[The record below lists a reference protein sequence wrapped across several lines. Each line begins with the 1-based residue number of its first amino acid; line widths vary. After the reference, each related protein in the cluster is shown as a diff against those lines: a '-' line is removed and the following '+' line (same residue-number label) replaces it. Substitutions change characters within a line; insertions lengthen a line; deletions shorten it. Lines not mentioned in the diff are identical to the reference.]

1 LCKIFVAIALWE
13 KLVQV
18 TAVCYDPRLH
28 WKLGESLMSSRG
40 ILSQM
45 YQASTRRLAR
55 FRGVFSS
62 DIGIDLGTAN
72 TLVFVRGRGIVL
84 AEPSVVAVD
93 SMTNEVLA
101 VGHKAKAMLG
111 KTPRKIHAVR
121 PMKDG
126 VIADFEIAEGML
138 KALIRRVTPARS
150 LFRPRILIAVP
161 SGITGVEKRAVEDS
175 ALHAGAQEVLLI
187 EEPMAAAIGV
197 DLPVH
202 EPCASMIIDI
212 GGGTTEI
219 AILSLGGIVESRSLR
234 IAGDEFDECIVNYMR
249 RTYNLMIGPRTA
261 EEIKISIG
269 SAYPLGEHE
278 LEMEVKGRDQ
288 VSGLPVTRRIN
299 SVEIRE
305 CLAEPIL
312 QIIDGVKLT
321 LEKCPPELASDL
333 VERGMVLA
341 GGGAL
346 IRGLDKALHKETGL
360 PVTVAPNPLLAV
372 CLGTGKALDYL
383 DKFKRRKGLVN

>member
-1 LCKIFVAIALWE
+1 MATGNQINLKQLF
-13 KLVQV
+13 
-18 TAVCYDPRLH
+18 D
-28 WKLGESLMSSRG
+28 KLGRRMFDKVGKMSG
-40 ILSQM
+40 I
-45 YQASTRRLAR
+45 
-55 FRGVFSS
+55 FSN

-72 TLVFVRGRGIVL
+72 TLVYVRGKGIVL

-93 SMTNEVLA
+93 STTNDVLA

-126 VIADFEIAEGML
+126 VIADFEIAEGMIRALL
-138 KALIRRVTPARS
+138 KRVTPARS
-150 LFRPRILIAVP
+150 LFRPKILIAVP

-175 ALHAGAQEVLLI
+175 ALRAGAQEVILI

-202 EPCASMIIDI
+202 EPSANMIIDI

-219 AILSLGGIVESRSLR
+219 AIISLGGIVESRSLR

-261 EEIKISIG
+261 EEIKMTIG
-269 SAYPLGEHE
+269 SAYPLGDHE
-278 LEMEVKGRDQ
+278 LEMEVRGRDQ
-288 VSGLPVTRRIN
+288 VAGLPITKRIN

-305 CLAEPIL
+305 CLAEPIQ
-312 QIIDGVKLT
+312 QIVESVKLA
-321 LEKCPPELASDL
+321 LEKCPPELAADL

-346 IRGLDKALHKETGL
+346 IKGLDKALIKETGL
-360 PVTVAPNPLLAV
+360 PVIVAPNPLLAV
-372 CLGTGKALDYL
+372 CLGTGKALEYL
-383 DKFKRRKGLVN
+383 DKFKKRKSLVA

>member
-1 LCKIFVAIALWE
+1 MPGNFSSEKIKRKF
-13 KLVQV
+13 
-18 TAVCYDPRLH
+18 
-28 WKLGESLMSSRG
+28 RG
-40 ILSQM
+40 IYNAAHGQID
-45 YQASTRRLAR
+45 R

-72 TLVFVRGRGIVL
+72 TLIYVRGRGIVS

-93 SMTNEVLA
+93 PLTGEVLA
-101 VGHKAKAMLG
+101 VGQKAKAMLG

-138 KALIRRVTPARS
+138 KTLIQQVSPSRT
-150 LFRPRILIAVP
+150 LFRPKILIAVP

-175 ALHAGAQEVLLI
+175 ALHAGAQEVILI

-202 EPCASMIIDI
+202 EPSANMIIDI

-219 AILSLGGIVESRSLR
+219 AIISLGGIVESRSLR
-234 IAGDEFDECIVNYMR
+234 IAGDEFDDCIINYMR

-261 EEIKISIG
+261 EEIKMTIG
-269 SAYPLGEHE
+269 SAYSLGSHE
-278 LEMEVKGRDQ
+278 LEMEVRGRDQ
-288 VSGLPVTRRIN
+288 VAGLPVTKRIN

-305 CLAEPIL
+305 CLGEPIQ
-312 QIIDGVKLT
+312 QIVEGVKLT
-321 LEKCPPELASDL
+321 LEKCPPELAADL
-333 VERGMVLA
+333 VERGMVIA

-346 IRGLDKALHKETGL
+346 IKGIDKALIKETGL
-360 PVTVAPNPLLAV
+360 PVIIAPNPLLAV
-372 CLGTGKALDYL
+372 CLGTGKALEHL
-383 DKFKRRKGLVN
+383 DSFKRRKS

>member
-1 LCKIFVAIALWE
+1 MALGNQFSFKE
-13 KLVQV
+13 AFNRISRR
-18 TAVCYDPRLH
+18 AVNKFGRISGL
-28 WKLGESLMSSRG
+28 
-40 ILSQM
+40 LSN
-45 YQASTRRLAR
+45 
-55 FRGVFSS
+55 

-72 TLVFVRGRGIVL
+72 TLVYVRGKGIVL

-93 SMTNEVLA
+93 ASTNEVLA

-111 KTPRKIHAVR
+111 KTPRKILAVR

-126 VIADFEIAEGML
+126 VIADFEIAEGMIKELL
-138 KALIRRVTPARS
+138 KRVTPARS
-150 LFRPRILIAVP
+150 LFRPKILIAVP

-175 ALHAGAQEVLLI
+175 ALRAGAQEVILI

-202 EPCASMIIDI
+202 EPSANMIIDI

-219 AILSLGGIVESRSLR
+219 AIISLGGIVESRSLR
-234 IAGDEFDECIVNYMR
+234 IAGDEFDECVINYMR

-261 EEIKISIG
+261 EEIKMTIG
-269 SAYPLGEHE
+269 SAYPMGDQE
-278 LEMEVKGRDQ
+278 LEMEVRGRDQ
-288 VSGLPVTRRIN
+288 VAGLPITKRIN

-305 CLAEPIL
+305 CLAEPIQ
-312 QIIDGVKLT
+312 QIVESVKLL
-321 LEKCPPELASDL
+321 LEKCPPELAADL

-346 IRGLDKALHKETGL
+346 IKGLDKALIKETGL
-360 PVTVAPNPLLAV
+360 PVIIAPNPLLAV
-372 CLGTGKALDYL
+372 CLGTGKALEYL
-383 DKFKRRKGLVN
+383 DKFKKRKSMT

>member
-1 LCKIFVAIALWE
+1 MTVKESIKAKDLLEKARKIL
-13 KLVQV
+13 KN
-18 TAVCYDPRLH
+18 H
-28 WKLGESLMSSRG
+28 LG
-40 ILSQM
+40 Q
-45 YQASTRRLAR
+45 
-55 FRGVFSS
+55 FSS
-62 DIGIDLGTAN
+62 IFSNDIGIDLGTAN
-72 TLVFVRGRGIVL
+72 TLVFVKGKGIVL

-93 SMTNEVLA
+93 SISNTVLA

-138 KALIRRVTPARS
+138 KALIKRVTPART
-150 LFRPRILIAVP
+150 LFRPKILIAVP

-175 ALHAGAQEVLLI
+175 ALHAGAQEVVLI

-202 EPCASMIIDI
+202 EPAANMIIDI

-219 AILSLGGIVESRSLR
+219 AIISLGGIVESRSLR
-234 IAGDEFDECIVNYMR
+234 IAGDEFDDCIMNYMR

-261 EEIKISIG
+261 EDIKMTIG
-269 SAYPLGEHE
+269 SAYPLGNNE
-278 LEMEVKGRDQ
+278 LEMEVRGRDQ
-288 VSGLPVTRRIN
+288 VAGLPVTKRIN

-305 CLAEPIL
+305 CLSEPIQ
-312 QIIDGVKLT
+312 QIVENVRLT
-321 LEKCPPELASDL
+321 LEKCPPELAADL

-346 IRGLDKALHKETGL
+346 LKGIDKALVKETGL
-360 PVTVAPNPLLAV
+360 PVIVAPNPLLAV
-372 CLGTGKALDYL
+372 CLGTGKALEYL
-383 DKFKRRKGLVN
+383 DKFKKKKSTL

>member
-1 LCKIFVAIALWE
+1 MSLKENLLDISKKV
-13 KLVQV
+13 
-18 TAVCYDPRLH
+18 
-28 WKLGESLMSSRG
+28 LGKFG
-40 ILSQM
+40 
-45 YQASTRRLAR
+45 R
-55 FRGVFSS
+55 FATFFSS

-72 TLVFVRGRGIVL
+72 TLVYVRGKGIVL
-84 AEPSVVAVD
+84 AEPSVVSVD
-93 SMTNEVLA
+93 SVTGEVLA

-138 KALIRRVTPARS
+138 KALIKRVTPARS
-150 LFRPRILIAVP
+150 LFRPKILIAVP

-175 ALHAGAQEVLLI
+175 ALRAGAQEVILI

-202 EPCASMIIDI
+202 EPSANMIVDI

-219 AILSLGGIVESRSLR
+219 AIISLGGIVECRSLR

-261 EEIKISIG
+261 EDIKITIG
-269 SAYPLGEHE
+269 SAYPLGDHE
-278 LEMEVKGRDQ
+278 LEMEVRGRDQ
-288 VSGLPVTRRIN
+288 VAGLPITKRIN

-305 CLAEPIL
+305 CLGEPIQ
-312 QIIDGVKLT
+312 QIIESVKLT
-321 LEKCPPELASDL
+321 LEKCPPELAADL

-346 IRGLDKALHKETGL
+346 IKGLDKALIKETGL
-360 PVTVAPNPLLAV
+360 PVTVAPHPLLAV
-372 CLGTGKALDYL
+372 CLGTGKALEYL
-383 DKFKRRKGLVN
+383 DKFKKRRSMD

>member
-1 LCKIFVAIALWE
+1 MDPNTKKRILHFLQNTCKNLSSKAG
-13 KLVQV
+13 KLS
-18 TAVCYDPRLH
+18 
-28 WKLGESLMSSRG
+28 G
-40 ILSQM
+40 
-45 YQASTRRLAR
+45 
-55 FRGVFSS
+55 FFSS

-72 TLVFVRGRGIVL
+72 TLVYVKGKGIVL

-93 SMTNEVLA
+93 SLTNDVLA
-101 VGHKAKAMLG
+101 VGHKAKSMLG

-138 KALIRRVTPARS
+138 KELIRRVTPART
-150 LFRPRILIAVP
+150 LFRPKILIAVP

-175 ALHAGAQEVLLI
+175 ALHAGAQEVVLI

-202 EPCASMIIDI
+202 EPAANMIIDI

-219 AILSLGGIVESRSLR
+219 AIISLGGIVESRSLR
-234 IAGDEFDECIVNYMR
+234 IAGDEFDDCIMNYMR

-261 EEIKISIG
+261 EDIKMTIG
-269 SAYPLGEHE
+269 SAYPLGNNE
-278 LEMEVKGRDQ
+278 LEMEVRGRDQ
-288 VSGLPVTRRIN
+288 VAGLPITKRIN

-305 CLAEPIL
+305 CLAEPIQ
-312 QIIDGVKLT
+312 QISENVKLT
-321 LEKCPPELASDL
+321 LEKCPPELAADL

-346 IRGLDKALHKETGL
+346 IKGLDKLLIKETGL
-360 PVTVAPNPLLAV
+360 PVFVAHNPLLAV
-372 CLGTGKALDYL
+372 CLGTGKALQFL
-383 DKFKRRKGLVN
+383 DKFKKKKASSL

>member
-1 LCKIFVAIALWE
+1 MDDQTKKRVKNFLDHKKTNFID
-13 KLVQV
+13 KLS
-18 TAVCYDPRLH
+18 
-28 WKLGESLMSSRG
+28 KLTV
-40 ILSQM
+40 I
-45 YQASTRRLAR
+45 
-55 FRGVFSS
+55 FSS

-72 TLVFVRGRGIVL
+72 TLVYVKGKGIVL

-93 SMTNEVLA
+93 SLTNEVLA

-138 KALIRRVTPARS
+138 KTLIKRVTPARS
-150 LFRPRILIAVP
+150 LFRPKILIAVP

-175 ALHAGAQEVLLI
+175 ALHAGAQEVVLI

-202 EPCASMIIDI
+202 EPSANMIVDI

-219 AILSLGGIVESRSLR
+219 AIISLGGIVESRSLR
-234 IAGDEFDECIVNYMR
+234 IAGDEFDDCIMNYMR

-261 EEIKISIG
+261 EEIKMTIG
-269 SAYPLGEHE
+269 SAYPLGNNE
-278 LEMEVKGRDQ
+278 LEMEVRGRDQ
-288 VSGLPVTRRIN
+288 VAGLPITKRIN

-305 CLAEPIL
+305 CLAEPIQ
-312 QIIDGVKLT
+312 QIIENVKLT
-321 LEKCPPELASDL
+321 LEKCPPELAADL

-346 IRGLDKALHKETGL
+346 IKGLDKALIKETGL
-360 PVTVAPNPLLAV
+360 PVFVAHNPLLAV
-372 CLGTGKALDYL
+372 CLGTGKALDFL
-383 DKFKRRKGLVN
+383 DKFKKKKALNI

>member
-1 LCKIFVAIALWE
+1 MSKGLFPKIKSSIQQFAQ
-13 KLVQV
+13 KGN
-18 TAVCYDPRLH
+18 PNRFGRL
-28 WKLGESLMSSRG
+28 KGMF
-40 ILSQM
+40 
-45 YQASTRRLAR
+45 A
-55 FRGVFSS
+55 S

-72 TLVFVRGRGIVL
+72 TLVYVRGKGIVL
-84 AEPSVVAVD
+84 TEPSVVAVD
-93 SMTNEVLA
+93 SSTNEVLA

-126 VIADFEIAEGML
+126 VIADFEVAEGLL
-138 KALIRRVTPARS
+138 KALIKRVTPARS
-150 LFRPRILIAVP
+150 LFRPKILIAVP

-175 ALHAGAQEVLLI
+175 ALHAGAQEVILI

-202 EPCASMIIDI
+202 EPSANMIIDI

-219 AILSLGGIVESRSLR
+219 AIISLGGIVESRSLR
-234 IAGDEFDECIVNYMR
+234 IAGDEFDECIINYMR

-261 EEIKISIG
+261 EEIKMTIG
-269 SAYPLGEHE
+269 SAYPLGDKE
-278 LEMEVKGRDQ
+278 LEMEVRGRDQ
-288 VSGLPVTRRIN
+288 VAGLPVTKRIN

-305 CLAEPIL
+305 CLAEPVQ
-312 QIIDGVKLT
+312 QIIECVKLT
-321 LEKCPPELASDL
+321 LEKCPPELAADL

-346 IRGLDKALHKETGL
+346 IQGLDKALIKETGL
-360 PVTVAPNPLLAV
+360 PVIVAPNPLLVV
-372 CLGTGKALDYL
+372 CLGTGKALEYI
-383 DKFKRRKGLVN
+383 DKFKRRKFVNA

>member
-1 LCKIFVAIALWE
+1 MMQKEQAKTPFH
-13 KLVQV
+13 KLKAQ
-18 TAVCYDPRLH
+18 
-28 WKLGESLMSSRG
+28 LMRQFGS
-40 ILSQM
+40 
-45 YQASTRRLAR
+45 
-55 FRGVFSS
+55 FSGLIVN

-72 TLVFVRGRGIVL
+72 TLVFVKGKGIVL

-93 SMTNEVLA
+93 ASTNNVLA

-138 KALIRRVTPARS
+138 KALIKRVTPARS
-150 LFRPRILIAVP
+150 FFKPKILIAVP

-175 ALHAGAQEVLLI
+175 ALRAGAQEVILI
-187 EEPMAAAIGV
+187 EEPMAAAVGV

-202 EPCASMIIDI
+202 EPSANMIIDV

-219 AILSLGGIVESRSLR
+219 AIISLGGIVESRSLR

-261 EEIKISIG
+261 EEIKVTIG
-269 SAYPLGEHE
+269 SAYPLGDQE
-278 LEMEVKGRDQ
+278 LEMEVRGRDQ
-288 VSGLPVTRRIN
+288 VAGLPITKRIN

-305 CLAEPIL
+305 CLGEPIQ
-312 QIIDGVKLT
+312 QIVESVKLT
-321 LEKCPPELASDL
+321 LEKCPPELAADL

-346 IRGLDKALHKETGL
+346 MKGLDKALIKATGL
-360 PVTVAPNPLLAV
+360 PVTVAPNPLFAV
-372 CLGTGKALDYL
+372 CMGTGKALDHL
-383 DKFKRRKGLVN
+383 DKFKKRKGFA

>member
-1 LCKIFVAIALWE
+1 MAKQNSSSATSLLSWLSRTALN
-13 KLVQV
+13 KVGQISGL
-18 TAVCYDPRLH
+18 
-28 WKLGESLMSSRG
+28 
-40 ILSQM
+40 
-45 YQASTRRLAR
+45 
-55 FRGVFSS
+55 FSS

-72 TLVFVRGRGIVL
+72 TLVYVRGRGIVL

-93 SMTNEVLA
+93 SVTNEVLA

-138 KALIRRVTPARS
+138 KALIKRVTPARS
-150 LFRPRILIAVP
+150 LFRPKILIAVP

-175 ALHAGAQEVLLI
+175 ALRAGAQEVILI

-202 EPCASMIIDI
+202 EPSANMIVDI

-219 AILSLGGIVESRSLR
+219 AIISLGGIVESRSLR

-261 EEIKISIG
+261 EEIKMTIG
-269 SAYPLGEHE
+269 SAYPLGDNE
-278 LEMEVKGRDQ
+278 LEMEVRGRDQ
-288 VSGLPVTRRIN
+288 VAGLPVTKRIN

-305 CLAEPIL
+305 CLREPFL
-312 QIIDGVKLT
+312 QIIEEIKLI
-321 LEKCPPELASDL
+321 LEKCPPELAADL
-333 VERGMVLA
+333 VEKGIVLA

-346 IRGLDKALHKETGL
+346 IKGLDKSLIKETGL
-360 PVTVAPNPLLAV
+360 PVIVAPNPLLAV
-372 CLGTGKALDYL
+372 CLGTGKALEYL
-383 DKFKRRKGLVN
+383 DKFKKRKSLIG

>member
-1 LCKIFVAIALWE
+1 
-13 KLVQV
+13 
-18 TAVCYDPRLH
+18 
-28 WKLGESLMSSRG
+28 MSFQKFFA
-40 ILSQM
+40 QM
-45 YQASTRRLAR
+45 FQASNKRLSR

-93 SMTNEVLA
+93 SVTNEVLA

-138 KALIRRVTPARS
+138 KALIRRVSPARS

-202 EPCASMIIDI
+202 EPSASMIIDI

-219 AILSLGGIVESRSLR
+219 AIISLGGIVESRSVR
-234 IAGDEFDECIVNYMR
+234 IAGDEFDECVINYMR

-261 EEIKISIG
+261 EEIKIAIG
-269 SAYPLGEHE
+269 SAFGLGEHE

-305 CLAEPIL
+305 CLAEPIQ
-312 QIIDGVKLT
+312 QIIDNVKLT
-321 LEKCPPELASDL
+321 LEKCPPELAADL
-333 VERGMVLA
+333 VERGMVVA

-346 IRGLDKALHKETGL
+346 IRGLDKALNKETGL
-360 PVTVAPNPLLAV
+360 PVIVASNPLLAV
-372 CLGTGKALDYL
+372 CLGTGKALEYL
-383 DKFKRRKGLVN
+383 DKFKKRRGLVN

>member
-1 LCKIFVAIALWE
+1 MKRFDFKKSIL
-13 KLVQV
+13 
-18 TAVCYDPRLH
+18 D
-28 WKLGESLMSSRG
+28 
-40 ILSQM
+40 LSQKIVTKFGTL
-45 YQASTRRLAR
+45 SG
-55 FRGVFSS
+55 FFSS

-72 TLVFVRGRGIVL
+72 TLVYVRGKGIVL

-93 SMTNEVLA
+93 STTNEVLA

-126 VIADFEIAEGML
+126 VIADFEIAEGMI
-138 KALIRRVTPARS
+138 KALLKRVTPSRS
-150 LFRPRILIAVP
+150 LFRPKILIAVP

-175 ALHAGAQEVLLI
+175 ALRAGAQEVLLI

-202 EPCASMIIDI
+202 EPAANMIVDM

-219 AILSLGGIVESRSLR
+219 AIISLGGIVESRSLR
-234 IAGDEFDECIVNYMR
+234 VAGDEFDECIVNYMR

-261 EEIKISIG
+261 EEIKMTIG
-269 SAYPLGEHE
+269 SAYPLGENE
-278 LEMEVKGRDQ
+278 LEMEVRGRDQ
-288 VSGLPVTRRIN
+288 VAGLPITKRIN

-305 CLAEPIL
+305 CLAEPIQ
-312 QIIDGVKLT
+312 QIIESVKLT
-321 LEKCPPELASDL
+321 LEKCPPELAADL
-333 VERGMVLA
+333 VERGLVLA

-346 IRGLDKALHKETGL
+346 IKGLDKLLIKETGL
-360 PVTVAPNPLLAV
+360 PVIVAPHPLLAV
-372 CLGTGKALDYL
+372 CLGTGKALEYL
-383 DKFKRRKGLVN
+383 DKFKKRKSLVA

>member
-1 LCKIFVAIALWE
+1 MSQQRSFNIRDMIA
-13 KLVQV
+13 
-18 TAVCYDPRLH
+18 RL
-28 WKLGESLMSSRG
+28 SRG
-40 ILSQM
+40 ALGNFGKLSG
-45 YQASTRRLAR
+45 
-55 FRGVFSS
+55 FFSN

-72 TLVFVRGRGIVL
+72 TLVYVRGKGIVL

-93 SMTNEVLA
+93 SVTNEVLA

-138 KALIRRVTPARS
+138 KALIKRVTPSRS
-150 LFRPRILIAVP
+150 LFRPKILIAVP
-161 SGITGVEKRAVEDS
+161 SGITGVEKSAVEDS
-175 ALHAGAQEVLLI
+175 ALRAGAQEVILI

-202 EPCASMIIDI
+202 EPSANMIIDI

-219 AILSLGGIVESRSLR
+219 AIISLGGIVESRSLR
-234 IAGDEFDECIVNYMR
+234 IAGDEFDECIINYMR

-261 EEIKISIG
+261 EEIKMTIG
-269 SAYPLGEHE
+269 SAYPLGRNE
-278 LEMEVKGRDQ
+278 LEMEVRGRDQ
-288 VSGLPVTRRIN
+288 VAGLPVTKRIN

-305 CLAEPIL
+305 CLAEPIQ
-312 QIIDGVKLT
+312 QIIENVKLN
-321 LEKCPPELASDL
+321 LEKCPPELAADL
-333 VERGMVLA
+333 VDRGMVLA

-346 IRGLDKALHKETGL
+346 IKGLDKALIKETGL
-360 PVTVAPNPLLAV
+360 PVNIAPNPLLAV
-372 CLGTGKALDYL
+372 CLGTGKALEYL
-383 DKFKRRKGLVN
+383 DKFKKKKAMV

>member
-1 LCKIFVAIALWE
+1 MAK
-13 KLVQV
+13 KNQ
-18 TAVCYDPRLH
+18 P
-28 WKLGESLMSSRG
+28 SLRGAWNSLSRSAFG
-40 ILSQM
+40 QINK
-45 YQASTRRLAR
+45 
-55 FRGVFSS
+55 FRGVFSN

-72 TLVFVRGRGIVL
+72 TLIFVRGKGIVL

-93 SMTNEVLA
+93 SNTNEVLA
-101 VGHKAKAMLG
+101 VGQKAKAMLG
-111 KTPRKIHAVR
+111 KTPGKIHAVR

-138 KALIRRVTPARS
+138 KALIKRVTPSRS
-150 LFRPRILIAVP
+150 LFRPKILIAVP

-175 ALHAGAQEVLLI
+175 ALHAGAQEVFLI

-202 EPCASMIIDI
+202 EPAASMIIDI

-219 AILSLGGIVESRSLR
+219 AIISLGGIVEARSLR
-234 IAGDEFDECIVNYMR
+234 IAGDEFDECIINYMR

-261 EEIKISIG
+261 EEIKITIG
-269 SAYPLGEHE
+269 SAYALMGGE
-278 LEMEVKGRDQ
+278 LEMEVRGRDQ
-288 VSGLPVTRRIN
+288 VAGLPVTKRIN

-305 CLAEPIL
+305 CLAEPI
-312 QIIDGVKLT
+312 QSIIEAIKLT
-321 LEKCPPELASDL
+321 LERCPPELAADL
-333 VERGMVLA
+333 VERGLVLA

-346 IRGLDKALHKETGL
+346 LKGWEKALMKETGL
-360 PVTVAPNPLLAV
+360 PVIIAQNPLLAV

-383 DKFKRRKGLVN
+383 DKFKRRKAV

>member
-1 LCKIFVAIALWE
+1 M
-13 KLVQV
+13 
-18 TAVCYDPRLH
+18 
-28 WKLGESLMSSRG
+28 SLQQFFAEMFRASNRRMS
-40 ILSQM
+40 
-45 YQASTRRLAR
+45 R

-93 SMTNEVLA
+93 SLTNEVLA

-138 KALIRRVTPARS
+138 KALIRRVSPARS

-202 EPCASMIIDI
+202 EPAASMIIDI

-219 AILSLGGIVESRSLR
+219 AIISLGGIVESRSIR
-234 IAGDEFDECIVNYMR
+234 IAGDEFDECIINYMR

-269 SAYPLGEHE
+269 SAFPLGEHE

-305 CLAEPIL
+305 CLAEPIQL
-312 QIIDGVKLT
+312 IIEGVKLT

-333 VERGMVLA
+333 VERGMVVA

-346 IRGLDKALHKETGL
+346 IRGLDKALNKETGL
-360 PVTVAPNPLLAV
+360 PVIVAPNPLLAV
-372 CLGTGKALDYL
+372 CLGTGKSLEYL

>member
-1 LCKIFVAIALWE
+1 MNQKKSVKVKE
-13 KLVQV
+13 
-18 TAVCYDPRLH
+18 
-28 WKLGESLMSSRG
+28 
-40 ILSQM
+40 ILS
-45 YQASTRRLAR
+45 RLMESVFGKVGR
-55 FRGVFSS
+55 LSGFFSS

-72 TLVFVRGRGIVL
+72 ILIYVRGKGIVL

-93 SMTNEVLA
+93 SVTNEVLA

-138 KALIRRVTPARS
+138 KALITKVTPSRS
-150 LFRPRILIAVP
+150 LFRPKILIAVP

-175 ALHAGAQEVLLI
+175 ALRAGAQEVILI
-187 EEPMAAAIGV
+187 DESMAAAIGV

-202 EPCASMIIDI
+202 EPCANMIVDI

-219 AILSLGGIVESRSLR
+219 GIISLGGIVECLSLR
-234 IAGDEFDECIVNYMR
+234 IAGDEFDECIMNYMR

-261 EEIKISIG
+261 EEIKITIG
-269 SAYPLGEHE
+269 SAYPLGENE
-278 LEMEVKGRDQ
+278 LEMEVRGRDQ
-288 VSGLPVTRRIN
+288 VAGLPVMKRIN

-305 CLAEPIL
+305 CLAEPIQ
-312 QIIDGVKLT
+312 QIIEGVKAT
-321 LEKCPPELASDL
+321 LEKCPPELAADL
-333 VERGMVLA
+333 VDRGMVLA

-346 IRGLDKALHKETGL
+346 IKGLANALMKETGL
-360 PVTVAPNPLLAV
+360 PVTVAPHPLLAV

-383 DKFKRRKGLVN
+383 DKFKKKKALI

>member
-1 LCKIFVAIALWE
+1 MSKKNQPGF
-13 KLVQV
+13 Q
-18 TAVCYDPRLH
+18 AVLH
-28 WKLGESLMSSRG
+28 QLYSSTFQQ
-40 ILSQM
+40 LN
-45 YQASTRRLAR
+45 R
-55 FRGVFSS
+55 FKGVFSS

-72 TLVFVRGRGIVL
+72 TLVFVRGKGIVL
-84 AEPSVVAVD
+84 SEPSVVAVD
-93 SMTNEVLA
+93 STTNEVLA

-138 KALIRRVTPARS
+138 KAIIKRITPSRS
-150 LFRPRILIAVP
+150 LFRPKILIAVP

-175 ALHAGAQEVLLI
+175 ALHAGAQEVILI

-202 EPCASMIIDI
+202 EACANMIIDI

-219 AILSLGGIVESRSLR
+219 AIISLGGIVESRSLR
-234 IAGDEFDECIVNYMR
+234 IAGDEFDECIINYMR

-261 EEIKISIG
+261 EEIKITIG
-269 SAYPLGEHE
+269 SAYPLGGNE
-278 LEMEVKGRDQ
+278 LEMEVRGRDQ
-288 VSGLPVTRRIN
+288 VAGLPITKRIN

-305 CLAEPIL
+305 CLAEPIQ
-312 QIIDGVKLT
+312 QIIEHVKLT
-321 LEKCPPELASDL
+321 LEECPPELAADL

-346 IRGLDKALHKETGL
+346 MKGFDKALIKATGL
-360 PVTVAPNPLLAV
+360 PVIVAPNPLLAV
-372 CLGTGKALDYL
+372 CLGTGKALEHL
-383 DKFKRRKGLVN
+383 DKFQKRKAF